1 MQVMLK
7 LQADVKGSGD
17 LIEDEEEYNEEDD
30 VDFDPTK
37 ANEGSEDEDEEEN
50 YTTGHDET
58 KMNGDYAQIES
69 ETGGLV
75 RTRRARQL
83 EEEQRKRHKYDT
95 LQDVSASEEVKDLWE
110 DLKHQASR
118 RLRTDISKQ
127 SVMAE
132 DDPLN
137 SKAVPETQILIK
149 RDYKFAGEMV
159 HEEKMVPISSAEA
172 KEYLNSLKF
181 QHGTQEAQ
189 EVTKS
194 QPEESKQQAE
204 VSTETKNNLRR
215 PLKRP
220 PLLEQIISGALKPKL
235 TTLEKSSLDWASYV
249 DKEGINEELTLHNK
263 DGYLAKQDFLNR
275 VESFKDQQYK
285 KLRQKQLSMQLQ
297 SQGKH

>member
-110 DLKHQASR
+110 DLKRQASR

>member
-1 MQVMLK
+1 MQLMLK
-7 LQADVKGSGD
+7 LQENVKGSDD
-17 LIEDEEEYNEEDD
+17 LVEDEEEYNEEDD

-37 ANEGSEDEDEEEN
+37 VDEGSEDEGEEES
-50 YTTGHDET
+50 YTTGHDGN
-58 KMNGDYAQIES
+58 KMNVDYAEIES

-83 EEEQRKRHKYDT
+83 EEEQRKRHKYEA

-110 DLKHQASR
+110 DLKRQASR
-118 RLRTDISKQ
+118 RLRTDISRR

-132 DDPLN
+132 GDPLD
-137 SKAVPETQILIK
+137 SKAAPETQILIK

-189 EVTKS
+189 EVSKS
-194 QPEESKQQAE
+194 QPEESQQQSE
-204 VSTETKNNLRR
+204 VPMETKNNLRR

-275 VESFKDQQYK
+275 VESFKDQKYK

-297 SQGKH
+297 SQEKY

>member
-1 MQVMLK
+1 MLK

-110 DLKHQASR
+110 DLKRQASR

-194 QPEESKQQAE
+194 QPEELKQQAE

>member
-1 MQVMLK
+1 
-7 LQADVKGSGD
+7 
-17 LIEDEEEYNEEDD
+17 
-30 VDFDPTK
+30 
-37 ANEGSEDEDEEEN
+37 
-50 YTTGHDET
+50 
-58 KMNGDYAQIES
+58 
-69 ETGGLV
+69 
-75 RTRRARQL
+75 
-83 EEEQRKRHKYDT
+83 
-95 LQDVSASEEVKDLWE
+95 
-110 DLKHQASR
+110 
-118 RLRTDISKQ
+118 
-127 SVMAE
+127 
-132 DDPLN
+132 
-137 SKAVPETQILIK
+137 
-149 RDYKFAGEMV
+149 MV